1 MFGQSVVTCV
11 LLTVVNEP
19 NLHYQSRRGINK
31 KNVKYCY
38 CLAVALHFM
47 VCFG

>member
-1 MFGQSVVTCV
+1 MFGQSVVICM
-11 LLTVVNEP
+11 LLTVVNRP
-19 NLHYQSRRGINK
+19 DPHYQNRRGINK
-31 KNVKYCY
+31 ENVRYCY